1 MSLAAGSLAIVLS
14 HFGRKKTES
23 HEIGQGPFMKRINS
37 SQLRDL
43 LKPSCRI
50 FVVGGSNEPIGLS
63 NLLREAPECAR
74 GVSFLQFPLP
84 GMNTFDYTTL
94 DETTHQETFF
104 LTPDLQENFQ
114 SRRIDYLPMQ
124 MRYIY
129 DYLCD
134 TSLDIAFIQIGYDRN
149 GTLRAG
155 PNVDFWNAIMGNA
168 SVVVAELNRGMVCAA
183 GAPVVRESDIDYV
196 FESSRALPQMESA
209 QVDEVA
215 ATIGKNVASVIRD
228 GDCLQTGIGA
238 IPKAVL
244 SGLQGH
250 NDLGLHG
257 GLIDDAG
264 MSLIQSGVVT
274 GCRKAKRKGAH
285 VVGMALGTDKLYD
298 WLADTPSVE
307 FHSANVT
314 HEIEEIRCLDDF
326 VSINSAVEIDLEG
339 QINAEVIGGRQ
350 ISGTGGSVD
359 FMRSARV
366 SKGGRSIIAMTATA
380 KRGQASRIVPKVEIV
395 TALRTDVDLVI
406 TEFGIADLR
415 NANQMARLEALVAI
429 AHPDFRSELLDSR
442 R

>member
-1 MSLAAGSLAIVLS
+1 MSRAV
-14 HFGRKKTES
+14 GRRFQLLDLKKAES
-23 HEIGQGPFMKRINS
+23 YRTDQGPFMKTING
-37 SQLRDL
+37 SQLRSL
-43 LKPSCRI
+43 LKPECRI
-50 FVVGGSNEPIGLS
+50 FVVGGSNEPIGLC
-63 NLLREAPECAR
+63 NALREAPECAR

-114 SRRIDYLPMQ
+114 ARRIDYLPMQ

-129 DYLCD
+129 DYLCR
-134 TSLDIAFIQIGYDRN
+134 TRLDMAFVQIGYDRD

-155 PNVDFWNAIMGNA
+155 PNVDFWKAITGNA
-168 SVVVAELNRGMVCAA
+168 RVIVAELNRGMVCAA
-183 GAPVVRESDIDYV
+183 GAPLVRESDIDYV
-196 FESSRALPQMESA
+196 FESNRSLPQMESA
-209 QVDEVA
+209 QVDDVA

-244 SGLQGH
+244 SALQGH

-274 GCRKAKRKGAH
+274 GFKKAIRKGVH
-285 VVGMALGTDKLYD
+285 VAGMALGTDKLYE

-314 HEIEEIRCLDDF
+314 HEIEEIRRLDHF

-339 QINAEVIGGRQ
+339 QVNAEVIGGRQ

-359 FMRSARV
+359 FMRSARA

-380 KRGQASRIVPKVEIV
+380 RRGQTSRIVPKVEMV
-395 TALRTDVDLVI
+395 TALRTDIDLVI

-415 NANQMARLEALVAI
+415 NANRTDRLEALVEI
-429 AHPDFRSELLDSR
+429 AHPDFRTELLDSR
-442 R
+442 L